1 MKFTKLLV
9 VVTILTFLVGCGGG
23 DDEYESGM
31 VDGMRNDGVADAST
45 AGYSE
50 TTISGLEE
58 TSDIAGL
65 GLGPA
70 FSDPQNPLYKRTI
83 FFEYDSS
90 QVKQEYI
97 QVISAHAQY
106 LVAHPGR
113 RMVLEG
119 HADERGSR
127 EYNIALGEQR
137 GNAIARMM
145 AGQGVSRSQLE
156 VVSYGEEKPTV
167 DGHSSE
173 VWQQNRRVELVY
185 QGH

>member
-1 MKFTKLLV
+1 MKLTKLLV
-9 VVTILTFLVGCGGG
+9 VMTVLVFLSACGGG

-31 VDGMRNDGVADAST
+31 VDGMRNDGVEDAST

-50 TTISGLEE
+50 TVISGMES
-58 TSDIAGL
+58 SDIAGL

-113 RMVLEG
+113 RIILEG

-137 GNAIARMM
+137 ANAIARMM
-145 AGQGVSRSQLE
+145 SGQGVSRSQLE
-156 VVSYGEEKPTV
+156 IISYGEEKPSV
-167 DGHSSE
+167 DGHDSE
-173 VWQQNRRVELVY
+173 VWQQNRRVEIVY
-185 QGH
+185 QGQ